1 MRCDLLIF
9 DENKSTNT
17 RSSLFYIDGEFVC
30 FMIENLEKSIPLG
43 IYEIKE
49 RRDYTPLTE
58 RFAAKYEWFG
68 WFAEIQVPDRTGMYI
83 HIANSVV
90 SESSKRVLLS
100 GCVAPVSWVDTKRGF
115 GGESEQ
121 AHLRFYA
128 KMAEH
133 LANDTALISISYAT
147 LPVLF

>member
-1 MRCDLLIF
+1 MKCDLLIF
-9 DENKSTNT
+9 DENKDTNT

-49 RRDYTPLTE
+49 RRDYTPLTQ
-58 RFAAKYEWFG
+58 RFAAKYDWFG

-90 SESSKRVLLS
+90 STVGRELLG
-100 GCVAPVSWVDTKRGF
+100 GCIAPVSWVDTKKGF

-128 KMAEH
+128 RMAEH
-133 LANDTALISISYAT
+133 LATDTAVISISYT
-147 LPVLF
+147 TIPVLF